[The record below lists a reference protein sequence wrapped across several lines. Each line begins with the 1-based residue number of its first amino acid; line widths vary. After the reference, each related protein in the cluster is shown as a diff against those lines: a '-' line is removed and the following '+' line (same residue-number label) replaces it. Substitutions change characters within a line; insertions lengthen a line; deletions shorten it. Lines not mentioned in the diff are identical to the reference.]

1 MRAQTS
7 SARGRKARP
16 EARVPRALT
25 LSVALAAIG
34 LIAAAPA
41 SAAKDRKVV
50 KTQVK
55 ITGVS
60 SEIVSDDFDG
70 APYAIYKVYGVV
82 RSPREECRRD
92 RPKELIHH
100 PSDWH
105 AASGYMRHFVLF
117 WRDRTAPFTEE
128 HDRVKVRRLTS
139 RAWGEYHNAA
149 PAGRFICKAD
159 RSRQFTIPPPS
170 EAGIAAAH
178 ASGQS

>member
-1 MRAQTS
+1 
-7 SARGRKARP
+7 
-16 EARVPRALT
+16 VPRVLT

-41 SAAKDRKVV
+41 SAAQDRKAV

-60 SEIVSDDFDG
+60 SEIVNPDVQEASFGID
-70 APYAIYKVYGVV
+70 PYAIYSVYGVV

-105 AASGYMRHFVLF
+105 ASSGYFTRFNLY

-128 HDRVKVRRLTS
+128 HDRVKVRRWTS
-139 RAWGEYHNAA
+139 RAWGAYHNAE
-149 PAGRFICKAD
+149 PDGRFICKAD
-159 RSRQFTIPPPS
+159 RSRRFTIALPSDAEIEAAARPNSGIAPS
-170 EAGIAAAH
+170 ELD
-178 ASGQS
+178 